1 MSIGHYVYILQCA
14 DNTWYTG
21 YTNDV
26 EKRFIKH
33 SQGKGAK
40 YTRGR
45 GPLTLIWQEACET
58 KKEALQLEYALK
70 RKSRAQKEQY
80 VREKKEMEHEATNE
94 LS

>member
-1 MSIGHYVYILQCA
+1 MSTGHYVYIIQCA

-26 EKRFIKH
+26 EKRFVKH

-45 GPLTLIWQEACET
+45 GHL
-58 KKEALQLEYALK
+58 
-70 RKSRAQKEQY
+70 R
-80 VREKKEMEHEATNE
+80 
-94 LS
+94 